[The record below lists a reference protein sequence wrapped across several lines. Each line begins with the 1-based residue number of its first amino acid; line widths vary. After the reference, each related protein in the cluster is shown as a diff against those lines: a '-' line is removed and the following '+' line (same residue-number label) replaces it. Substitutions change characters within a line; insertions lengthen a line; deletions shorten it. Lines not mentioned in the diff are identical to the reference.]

1 MDIGRG
7 FTYAFDDEDWLKKIL
22 IGGVVTLVPILN
34 FVGIGYAL
42 RATKNAAE
50 GRDLPLPEWD
60 DWGGDFVRGLLVFLA
75 GVIYALPAVI
85 VMGLGVAFGAALDS
99 DVCVWLGY
107 CPGIL
112 WAILV
117 EAVMPALWL
126 KFAKEEQFGSFF
138 KFAEI
143 WAFVR
148 DNISDYIIVVLM
160 IWVAEIVASIVGI
173 VACIIGLVFTTF
185 WAYLVQAQLLGQ
197 VDRGASAAQVGT
209 ED

>member
-34 FVGIGYAL
+34 FVAIGYAL
-42 RATKNAAE
+42 RATKNASE
-50 GRDLPLPEWD
+50 GQDLPLPEWD
-60 DWGGDFVRGLLVFLA
+60 DWGGDFVRGLLLFLA
-75 GVIYALPAVI
+75 GLIYSLPTII
-85 VMGLGVAFGAALDS
+85 VMVLGVAFGAALDS
-99 DVCVWLGY
+99 DACVWLAY

-112 WAILV
+112 WAIV
-117 EAVMPALWL
+117 VGVAFPALWL

-138 KFAEI
+138 QFGQI
-143 WAFVR
+143 WAFIR
-148 DNISDYIIVVLM
+148 DNISDYIIAVLM
-160 IWVAEIVASIVGI
+160 IWVAEIIASIVGS
-173 VACIIGLVFTTF
+173 VACGIGLIFTTF

-197 VDRGASAAQVGT
+197 VDQAATPQVGVV